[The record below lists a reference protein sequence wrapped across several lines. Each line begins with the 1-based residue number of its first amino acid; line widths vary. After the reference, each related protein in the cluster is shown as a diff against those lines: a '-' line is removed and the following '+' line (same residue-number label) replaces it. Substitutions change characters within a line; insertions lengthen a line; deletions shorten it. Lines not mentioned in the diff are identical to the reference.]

1 MWVVHTI
8 ATCVFFVLGNVYAWI
23 QVFVSCCMRRFG
35 LVSTCMCVVR
45 IVVSVVSSLSA
56 VTSLILLNLTRR
68 STGNELDWH
77 SNDPNYTVHV
87 IGNAFQ
93 WFVLL
98 NFVIFILTFRKE
110 LHYNKLEI
118 ELVCNEPNPVSTC

>member
-1 MWVVHTI
+1 MQIVHTI
-8 ATCVFFVLGNVYAWI
+8 GTCVFFVLGNVYAWS
-23 QVFVSCCMRRFG
+23 QVYVSCCMRRFG
-35 LVSTCMCVVR
+35 LVSTCMCAVR
-45 IVVSVVSSLSA
+45 IVVSVLSSLSA
-56 VTSLILLNLTRR
+56 VTSFILLQEDLLKMNWIGIPMTL
-68 STGNELDWH
+68 SIL
-77 SNDPNYTVHV
+77 

-110 LHYNKLEI
+110 LDYNKLEI